1 MGVRKREKAIE
12 IKEAKRNV
20 AFAKL
25 NNCPTS
31 PRKMR
36 LVADLVRGIPVER
49 ALAVL
54 KFNQKDAAASLH
66 KLLLSAID
74 NWKTKNEGAD
84 IETAQVFV
92 KEIRVDG
99 GAMLKR
105 LRPAPQGRAHRIRKR
120 SNHITLVLGAKNFN
134 TES

>member
-92 KEIRVDG
+92 KEIPCRRRRD
-99 GAMLKR
+99 ASKDFAQLHKEE
-105 LRPAPQGRAHRIRKR
+105 H
-120 SNHITLVLGAKNFN
+120 
-134 TES
+134 TEFANVPTT